1 MKGRIDSSC
10 SNRDVMLGHSPP
22 GKRGKDFIITRQQ
35 KESKLWPKGN
45 MAVAVSQGV
54 PQPEIDG
61 VSNDELAT

>member
-10 SNRDVMLGHSPP
+10 SNSDVMLGHSPL
-22 GKRGKDFIITRQQ
+22 GKRGKDIIITRQQ
-35 KESKLWPKGN
+35 KASKLWPKGY
-45 MAVAVSQGV
+45 MALAMGQGV